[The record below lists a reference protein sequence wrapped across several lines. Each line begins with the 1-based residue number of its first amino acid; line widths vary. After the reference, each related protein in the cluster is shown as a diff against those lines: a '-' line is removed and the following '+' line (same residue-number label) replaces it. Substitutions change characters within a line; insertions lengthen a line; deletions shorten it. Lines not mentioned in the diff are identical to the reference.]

1 MARVSIKYCRDCG
14 RIIARD
20 SLACAYCGVVLIRQH
35 LQKVCPFCGEAIR
48 AVAIKCKHC
57 GEFLDGRAARPPAP
71 PQVLHIEKAIIAA
84 RSGEEGM
91 ELLRPDGQPLEVSL
105 LRDAAPPAL
114 PEGGPAPGRLLPA
127 GEEGGEPAPTA
138 DLPARRTGWLARITG
153 RSRPPAAVPAR
164 KQAGPAA
171 VPGASAY
178 ATPVEL
184 LTLPAELDCPGCRSP
199 VLKGDHYCENCGR
212 DLTLRRG
219 KPTIRHRGGRHLLPD
234 CALVLSAA
242 APVGFLLRM
251 FLPAPYSVALAA
263 AGIALGALSA
273 LRIMRSGGRLG
284 GMGRAVAA
292 LGLGVFWLVLILLAR
307 GA

>member
-1 MARVSIKYCRDCG
+1 MARVSIKYCRECG

-20 SLACAYCGVVLIRQH
+20 CPACAYCGAVLIRQH

-57 GEFLDGRAARPPAP
+57 GEFLDGRAAHPPGP
-71 PQVLHIEKAIIAA
+71 QQVLHIEKAIIAA

-91 ELLRPDGQPLEVSL
+91 ELLRPDGRPLDVPL
-105 LRDAAPPAL
+105 LRGTAAPAI
-114 PEGGPAPGRLLPA
+114 PESTPAPERLLPA
-127 GEEGGEPAPTA
+127 GEEDGEPAPTA
-138 DLPARRTGWLARITG
+138 NLPARRTGWLARLTG
-153 RSRPPAAVPAR
+153 RARPPAALPAR
-164 KQAGPAA
+164 KQAGAPAD
-171 VPGASAY
+171 

-184 LTLPAELDCPGCRSP
+184 LALPAELDCPGCRSP

-219 KPTIRHRGGRHLLPD
+219 KPTIRRRGRRHLLPD

-242 APVGFLLRM
+242 APAGL
-251 FLPAPYSVALAA
+251 FLPHPYSAAVAAGGTVLGALAA
-263 AGIALGALSA
+263 
-273 LRIMRSGGRLG
+273 LRIIFSRRRLG
-284 GMGRAVAA
+284 GMGRAMAA
-292 LGLGVFWLVLILLAR
+292 LALGVFWLVLILLAR